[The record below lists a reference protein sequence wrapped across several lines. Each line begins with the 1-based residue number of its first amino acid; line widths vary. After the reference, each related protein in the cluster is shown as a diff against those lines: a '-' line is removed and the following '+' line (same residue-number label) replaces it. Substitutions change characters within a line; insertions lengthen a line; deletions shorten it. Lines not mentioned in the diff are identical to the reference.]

1 MLQPM
6 GKAVLHV
13 EGGCTSIL
21 IRKVMSIMDD
31 MKRFTDFLKQQADV
45 LVREWRED
53 AFVSENAPF
62 RDKVFQNGIEM
73 YEIVIQILINEGEK
87 EALKRLACQIV
98 EERIEAGINI
108 GEFVYNVN
116 GGRSRIF
123 KCLTVF
129 EMSMEELQ
137 PIINRINECFDVF
150 LYYAVSHYT
159 ELKNKM
165 LEEKS
170 VVIDTNHKDRL
181 SILGQM
187 TSSFVHEF
195 RNPLTSIKGFIKLLK
210 TEYPDLKYIDII
222 DSELEE
228 LNFRVSQFLML
239 SKKEIIGKEKQDF
252 YMEQLINQVLN
263 FLYPSFLN
271 HNINVSKDLACN
283 ILFHGYYDEIRQ
295 VLINILFNAIE
306 ALHAK
311 EKEKKIE
318 ISLQK
323 ISGGIVITVSNNGP
337 IIEGE
342 VIQTIFE
349 PFFTT
354 KDLGTGLGLF
364 VCKQIIEK
372 HEGTISIHSN
382 ENRTIFSIHLPYY
395 EG

>member
-1 MLQPM
+1 
-6 GKAVLHV
+6 
-13 EGGCTSIL
+13 
-21 IRKVMSIMDD
+21 MSIMDD

-45 LVREWRED
+45 LVREWREN
-53 AFVSENAPF
+53 AFVSENDPF
-62 RDKVFQNGIEM
+62 RNKVFRNGTKM
-73 YEIVIQILINEGEK
+73 YEIVIQILDNEGEK
-87 EALKRLACQIV
+87 ETLKRLAYRIA
-98 EERIEAGINI
+98 EERIEANINI

-116 GGRSRIF
+116 AGRSQIF
-123 KCLTVF
+123 KRLTLF
-129 EMSMEELQ
+129 GMSMEELQ
-137 PIINRINECFDVF
+137 PTIDRINECFDLF

-239 SKKEIIGKEKQDF
+239 SKKEIIGKEKEDF
-252 YMEQLINQVLN
+252 DMEQLINQVLN

-271 HNINVSKDLACN
+271 NHIDISKELTCN

-306 ALHAK
+306 ALHVK

-318 ISLQK
+318 ISLRK
-323 ISGGIVITVSNNGP
+323 IPGKIVITVSNNGP
-337 IIEGE
+337 IIDKE
-342 VIQTIFE
+342 VLQTIFE

-382 ENRTIFSIHLPYY
+382 ENLTVFSIQLPYHRI
-395 EG
+395 